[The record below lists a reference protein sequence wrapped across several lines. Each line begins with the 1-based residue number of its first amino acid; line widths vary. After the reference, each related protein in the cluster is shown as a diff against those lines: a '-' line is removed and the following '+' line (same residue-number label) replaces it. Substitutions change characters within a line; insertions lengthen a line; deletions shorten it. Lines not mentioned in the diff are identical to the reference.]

1 MKKTYA
7 LKKLGG
13 NMQNAANELGVT
25 IQAVYQWPDPLTER
39 IKERVAEAVLK
50 KIKRE
55 KAAKSRKAKRDD

>member
-13 NMQNAANELGVT
+13 NMQNAADELGVS

-39 IKERVAEAVLK
+39 IKERVTEAVLK
-50 KIKRE
+50 KVRRE
-55 KAAKSRKAKRDD
+55 KAAKSRKTKHD